1 MDTTITASTE
11 QDAGAV
17 EAVKHHHAQ
26 MAGTLAGLVERLVT
40 AHDPQDAAEARDE
53 LVHWAATELL
63 PHARAE
69 EGALY
74 PPAHRDPAGRLLVD
88 GMLAEHETIGGL
100 VEQLRSADTPVR
112 AAALGTALKVLFEV
126 HLAKENDLVL
136 PLVAADPDVSV
147 ADALRGMHQL
157 LGGHE
162 DG

>member
-1 MDTTITASTE
+1 MDTTITASTG

-26 MAGTLAGLVERLVT
+26 MAGTLGGLVERLVT
-40 AHDPQDAAEARDE
+40 AHDPQDAAEARD
-53 LVHWAATELL
+53 ELL

-136 PLVAADPDVSV
+136 PLLAADPDVSV